1 MRVEP
6 TVAAGTTHALLP
18 ALLVVAVVQVGIGL
32 LTASGLVHLS
42 TAGFGIAVF
51 TQVLAAVGTVA
62 SLWRVWLAARYRP
75 VADVGDARLPSVT
88 VIVPAYNEGRQ
99 VLLTLR
105 SLAASRYPRERL
117 ELIAVDDGSGDD
129 TWQWIRKGAEELG
142 DLVTPIR
149 MVKNGGKKH
158 ALAEGIRR
166 AKGEVIVTVDSDSE
180 VLPDTLRNLVA
191 PFVVEANCGAVA
203 GSVRVL
209 NREGG
214 AIPKMLDATFT
225 AAFDFMRAGESV
237 AGGVLCAPGALTA
250 FRTAYV
256 REVLQEWLDQTFF
269 GLPATIGEDRALT
282 NLVLRTGQTVRY
294 QSTAHVLTQVPETWR
309 VLTRMLVRWGRS
321 DVRES
326 LVMAKFIFRDR
337 RRQLQLVYL
346 WSVIQMVVA
355 ALLFV
360 PSIVGMVLMPQVVPM
375 VLASTVLGAI
385 PAVAI
390 VWALRGR
397 AVALWSMPWALYGLV
412 ALSWITPWSFVS
424 MHRGGWLTRTLPSTA
439 RREWWLRLAGAFRL
453 F

>member
-1 MRVEP
+1 MRAET
-6 TVAAGTTHALLP
+6 TVAAGTTHTLLP
-18 ALLVVAVVQVGIGL
+18 ALLIVALVQVGLGL
-32 LTASGLVHLS
+32 MTASGLVQLS
-42 TAGFGIAVF
+42 RTGFGIAVF

-62 SLWRVWLAARYRP
+62 ALWRVWLAARYRP
-75 VADVGDARLPSVT
+75 VADIGDARLPTVT

-142 DLVTPIR
+142 ELVTPIR

-166 AKGEVIVTVDSDSE
+166 AKGEVIATVDSDSE

-191 PFVVEANCGAVA
+191 PFVVEENCGAVA

-214 AIPKMLDATFT
+214 VIPKMLDATFT

-250 FRTAYV
+250 FRTAYI

-309 VLTRMLVRWGRS
+309 VLIRMLVRWGRS

-355 ALLFV
+355 AVLFV
-360 PSIVGMVLMPQVVPM
+360 PSVVGMLLMPQVVPM
-375 VLASTVLGAI
+375 VIGSTVLGAI

-397 AVALWSMPWALYGLV
+397 AVAMWSLPWAVYGLV

-439 RREWWLRLAGAFRL
+439 RREWWLRLAGAFRI

>member
-1 MRVEP
+1 MRAEP
-6 TVAAGTTHALLP
+6 SVSAGTTHVLLP
-18 ALLVVAVVQVGIGL
+18 ALIVVAAVQVFFGVM
-32 LTASGLVHLS
+32 TASGLVHLS
-42 TAGFGIAVF
+42 RSGLSVAVF
-51 TQVLAAVGTVA
+51 TQLLAAVGTVA

-105 SLAASRYPRERL
+105 SLSASRYPRERL

-142 DLVTPIR
+142 DLVTPVR

-191 PFVVEANCGAVA
+191 PFVVEDNCGAVA

-294 QSTAHVLTQVPETWR
+294 QSTAHVLTQVPENWR
-309 VLTRMLVRWGRS
+309 VLTRMLIRWGRS

-346 WSVIQMVVA
+346 WSVIQMMVA
-355 ALLFV
+355 AILFV
-360 PSIVGMVLMPQVVPM
+360 PSIVGMVLMPQVLPM
-375 VLASTVLGAI
+375 VLASTVLAAI

-397 AVALWSMPWALYGLV
+397 AVALWAMPWALYGLV

-424 MHRGGWLTRTLPSTA
+424 MHRGGWLTRTLPSKA
-439 RREWWLRLAGAFRL
+439 GREWWLRLAGAFRL

>member
-6 TVAAGTTHALLP
+6 TVAAGTTRALLP
-18 ALLVVAVVQVGIGL
+18 ALLVVAVVQVGLGL
-32 LTASGLVHLS
+32 YTASGLLHLS
-42 TAGFGIAVF
+42 DTGFGVAVF
-51 TQVLAAVGTVA
+51 TQVLAAVGTLA

-75 VADVGDARLPSVT
+75 VADVGDARLPTVT

-105 SLAASRYPRERL
+105 SLSASRYPRERL

-180 VLPDTLRNLVA
+180 VLPDTLRHLVA
-191 PFVVEANCGAVA
+191 PFVVEENCGAVA

-360 PSIVGMVLMPQVVPM
+360 PSIVGMVVMPQVLPM
-375 VLASTVLGAI
+375 VLGSTLVAAL

-397 AVALWSMPWALYGLV
+397 QVAAWSLPWSLYGLI
-412 ALSWITPWSFVS
+412 ALSWITPWSFIS
-424 MHRGGWLTRTLPSTA
+424 MHRGGWLTRTLPASG
-439 RREWWLRLAGAFRL
+439 RQQWWLRLAGAFRL
-453 F
+453 S

>member
-1 MRVEP
+1 
-6 TVAAGTTHALLP
+6 
-18 ALLVVAVVQVGIGL
+18 
-32 LTASGLVHLS
+32 
-42 TAGFGIAVF
+42 
-51 TQVLAAVGTVA
+51 
-62 SLWRVWLAARYRP
+62 

-105 SLAASRYPRERL
+105 SLSASRYPRERL

-142 DLVTPIR
+142 ELVTPVR
-149 MVKNGGKKH
+149 MVRNGGKKH

-180 VLPDTLRNLVA
+180 VLPDTLRTLVA
-191 PFVVEANCGAVA
+191 PFVVEDNCGAVA

-294 QSTAHVLTQVPETWR
+294 QSTAHVLTQVPENWR
-309 VLTRMLVRWGRS
+309 VLTRMLIRWGRS

-346 WSVIQMVVA
+346 WSVIQMMVA
-355 ALLFV
+355 AVLFV
-360 PSIVGMVLMPQVVPM
+360 PSIVGMVLMPQVLPM
-375 VLASTVLGAI
+375 VLASTVLAAI

-397 AVALWSMPWALYGLV
+397 AVALWAMPWALYGLV

-424 MHRGGWLTRTLPSTA
+424 MHRGGWLTRTLPSKSG
-439 RREWWLRLAGAFRL
+439 REWWLRLAGAFRL

>member
-1 MRVEP
+1 MRAET

-18 ALLVVAVVQVGIGL
+18 ALLVVAIVQVGLGL
-32 LTASGLVHLS
+32 LTASGLVQLS
-42 TAGFGIAVF
+42 HTGFGIAVF
-51 TQVLAAVGTVA
+51 TQVLGAVGTVA
-62 SLWRVWLAARYRP
+62 ALWRVWLAARYRP

-142 DLVTPIR
+142 ELVTPIR

-191 PFVVEANCGAVA
+191 PFVVEENCGAVA

-326 LVMAKFIFRDR
+326 LVMAKFIFRDG

-360 PSIVGMVLMPQVVPM
+360 PSIVGMLLMPQVVPM
-375 VLASTVLGAI
+375 VIGSTVLGAI

-397 AVALWSMPWALYGLV
+397 AVAMWSLPWAVYGLI

-424 MHRGGWLTRTLPSTA
+424 MHRGGWLTRTLPSTG
-439 RREWWLRLAGAFRL
+439 RREWWLRLAGAFRI

>member
-1 MRVEP
+1 MHADL
-6 TVAAGTTHALLP
+6 TVSHGTTRALLP
-18 ALLVVAVVQVGIGL
+18 ALLVVAVAQVGMGL
-32 LTASGLVHLS
+32 ITASGLFSLS
-42 TAGFGIAVF
+42 RFDLGLAVF
-51 TQVLAAVGTVA
+51 TQILAAVGTIA

-75 VADVGDARLPSVT
+75 VADVADERLPSVT

-105 SLAASRYPRERL
+105 SLAASRYPKERL

-142 DLVTPIR
+142 ELVTPVR
-149 MVKNGGKKH
+149 MAKNGGKKH
-158 ALAEGIRR
+158 ALAEGVRR
-166 AKGEVIVTVDSDSE
+166 AKGTVIVTVDSDSE
-180 VLPDTLRNLVA
+180 VLPDTLRPLVA
-191 PFVVEANCGAVA
+191 PFVVEQHCGAVA

-250 FRTAYV
+250 FRTETV
-256 REVLQEWLDQTFF
+256 RAVLQEWLDQTFF

-282 NLVLRTGQTVRY
+282 NLVLRSGLTVRY

-309 VLTRMLVRWGRS
+309 VLCRMLIRWGRS

-326 LVMAKFIFRDR
+326 IVMARFIFRDS

-346 WSVIQMVVA
+346 WSVIQMVMA
-355 ALLFV
+355 AVLFV
-360 PSIVGMVLMPQVVPM
+360 PSIVAAVLLPQTIPL
-375 VLASTVLGAI
+375 VLASTLCAAI

-397 AVALWSMPWALYGLV
+397 AVAVWSLPWSLYGLL

-424 MHRGGWLTRTLPSTA
+424 MHRGGWLTRSLPSST
-439 RREWWLRLAGAFRL
+439 RQQWWLRLAGAFRIL
-453 F
+453 

>member
-1 MRVEP
+1 MHAETSVSR
-6 TVAAGTTHALLP
+6 GTTRALLP
-18 ALLVVAVVQVGIGL
+18 ALLVVAVVQVGFGL
-32 LTASGLVHLS
+32 VTASGLLTLS
-42 TAGFGIAVF
+42 RFDLGLAVV

-62 SLWRVWLAARYRP
+62 SLWRVWLAARYHP
-75 VADVGDARLPSVT
+75 VDDVGDDRLPSVT

-105 SLAASRYPRERL
+105 SLAASRYPRDRL

-142 DLVTPIR
+142 ELVTPVR
-149 MVKNGGKKH
+149 MAKNGGKKH
-158 ALAEGIRR
+158 ALAEGVRR
-166 AKGEVIVTVDSDSE
+166 AKGSVIVTVDSDSE
-180 VLPDTLRNLVA
+180 VLPDTLRLLVA
-191 PFVVEANCGAVA
+191 PFVVEAGCGAVA

-214 AIPKMLDATFT
+214 PIPKMLDATFT

-250 FRTAYV
+250 FRTESV
-256 REVLQEWLDQTFF
+256 RTVLQEWLDQTFF

-282 NLVLRTGQTVRY
+282 NLVLRSGQTVRY

-309 VLTRMLVRWGRS
+309 VLCRMLIRWGRS

-326 LVMAKFIFRDR
+326 IVMARFIFRDH

-355 ALLFV
+355 AVVFL
-360 PSIVGMVLMPQVVPM
+360 PSIWAVFWLPQSIPLM
-375 VLASTVLGAI
+375 LGSTVCAGI

-397 AVALWSMPWALYGLV
+397 AVAAWSLPWSLYGLV
-412 ALSWITPWSFVS
+412 ALSWITPWSFIT
-424 MHRGGWLTRTLPSTA
+424 MHRGGWLTRSLPSTT
-439 RREWWLRLAGAFRL
+439 RQQWWLRLAGAFRVL
-453 F
+453 